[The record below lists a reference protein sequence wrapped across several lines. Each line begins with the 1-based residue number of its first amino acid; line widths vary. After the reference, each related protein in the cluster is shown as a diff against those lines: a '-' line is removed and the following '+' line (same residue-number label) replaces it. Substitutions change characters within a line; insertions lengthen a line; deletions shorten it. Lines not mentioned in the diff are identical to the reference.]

1 LDGPWGVTLSCLY
14 QKALPFIQDGH
25 SNYKKKFSL
34 DVDYY
39 FVDKL
44 LWHQIWI
51 AAVWLWVLWHML
63 QVFLYKFELQLY
75 DWVLWHML
83 QVFLYKFEWQL
94 YDYQYFDICYRYF
107 CTNLNGSCM
116 TISTLTYVTGFSV
129 QILVQLIILIYKLSL
144 FKKKFSH
151 ISVFSRKTREPKLGW
166 DGPLIFLFQAIP
178 FIQDGHCY

>member
-1 LDGPWGVTLSCLY
+1 MTSNLNCSCMTMSTLTYVTG
-14 QKALPFIQDGH
+14 I
-25 SNYKKKFSL
+25 
-34 DVDYY
+34 
-39 FVDKL
+39 FV
-44 LWHQIWI
+44 QIWI
-51 AAVWLWVLWHML
+51 AAVWLSTLTYVTGIFVQIWMAAVWLS
-63 QVFLYKFELQLY
+63 
-75 DWVLWHML
+75 VLWHML

-107 CTNLNGSCM
+107 CTNLNCSFM

-144 FKKKFSH
+144 FKKIFSH